1 MSHAPALDAPAARRG
16 GDDGRMVGE
25 LVGRDKFVVGDL
37 TNTYAA
43 IGAGASVIVQ
53 KARSRVGEIKREE
66 RARSASSRSG
76 WPTGW
81 RGNSTATAAWPR

>member
-53 KARSRVGEIKREE
+53 KARSRVGEITVSYTHLRVGDGVGHT
-66 RARSASSRSG
+66 ARIAE
-76 WPTGW
+76 
-81 RGNSTATAAWPR
+81 